1 MMLFKRDYVRKIS
14 KEISTNI
21 KSKENKIEKNTLK
34 NGISISYFSYDLFIR
49 LLMYYDHIIFHILLK
64 HLI

>member
-49 LLMYYDHIIFHILLK
+49 LLMYYDHIIFHIVLK